1 MKIIDITVPLS
12 PDLPVYP
19 GDPPFSLE
27 PVARVA
33 RGDGANV
40 SRITLGTHAGT
51 HIDVPRHLRDDGASV
66 DQVPLDLL
74 TGKARVLELRDVTAI
89 GRRELAHL
97 PVKGEERIILK
108 TANSRLWSHAG
119 FRDSYA
125 SLTPDGARYLAEAGT
140 RLVGIDYLSIGPFG
154 NETEVHRILLDAGI
168 LILEGLN
175 LIGVEPGHYELLC
188 LPLKIAGGDGAPARA
203 LLRSFARVPAG
214 ESSFDPHTTRWPLS

>member
-12 PDLPVYP
+12 PDLAVYP
-19 GDPPFSLE
+19 GDPPFSLD

-51 HIDVPRHLRDDGASV
+51 HVDVPRHLRDDGASV

-74 TGKARVLELRDVTAI
+74 AGRARVIELHDVAAI
-89 GRRELAHL
+89 GRRELARL

-108 TANSRLWSHAG
+108 TGNSMLWSQPG
-119 FRDSYA
+119 FRDGYA
-125 SLTPDGARYLAEAGT
+125 SLTPEGAHYLVEAGT

-154 NETEVHRILLDAGI
+154 NEAEVHRILLDAGV

-175 LIGVEPGHYELLC
+175 LTGVEPGHYELLC
-188 LPLKIAGGDGAPARA
+188 LPLSIVGGDGAPARA
-203 LLRSFARVPAG
+203 LLRSVTRAPV
-214 ESSFDPHTTRWPLS
+214 EDSSFDPHTTRWPLS

>member
-12 PDLPVYP
+12 PNLAVYP
-19 GDPPFSLE
+19 GDPPFSLD

-33 RGDGANV
+33 RGDGSNV

-51 HIDVPRHLRDDGASV
+51 HVDVPRHLRDDGASV

-74 TGKARVLELRDVTAI
+74 AGRARVIELRDVAAI
-89 GRRELAHL
+89 GRRELARL

-108 TANSRLWSHAG
+108 TGNSLLWSQSG
-119 FRDSYA
+119 FRDGYA
-125 SLTPDGARYLAEAGT
+125 SLTPEGAHYLVEAGT

-154 NETEVHRILLDAGI
+154 NEAEVHRILLDAGI

-175 LIGVEPGHYELLC
+175 LTGVEPGHYELLC
-188 LPLKIAGGDGAPARA
+188 LPLNIVGGDGAPARA
-203 LLRSFARVPAG
+203 LLRSVMRAPA
-214 ESSFDPHTTRWPLS
+214 EDSSFDPHTTRWPLS